1 MNTHDLTSGNGI
13 DRAACVVLLMCC
25 QHKIRSSDYII
36 RFVCTGD
43 TAGRPEIRL
52 KRFVCDD
59 WLQTLFSASGS
70 LSNTLLDSM
79 LIGICG
85 SISAGKQSVAAY
97 LVKQQSFS
105 RLHLASGELK
115 STSPSSPSAANCEST
130 PDCADK
136 PEQKVFGKVEE
147 LLKFITERWQQRWVT
162 TDISDEDM
170 LEKLLRRP
178 SFLLVSVDAP
188 LSLRWQRCKAR

>member
-1 MNTHDLTSGNGI
+1 M
-13 DRAACVVLLMCC
+13 R
-25 QHKIRSSDYII
+25 
-36 RFVCTGD
+36 
-43 TAGRPEIRL
+43 
-52 KRFVCDD
+52 
-59 WLQTLFSASGS
+59 SGS
-70 LSNTLLDSM
+70 LIKTLLDSM

-97 LVKQQSFS
+97 LVEQQSFS

-115 STSPSSPSAANCEST
+115 TASPSSPCSANCELP
-130 PDCADK
+130 PDSADK
-136 PEQKVFGKVEE
+136 REQKVFGKVEE
-147 LLKFITERWQQRWVT
+147 LVDFITKRWQQRWVT
-162 TDISDEDM
+162 TDIWDEDM